1 MTRTTTINQP
11 LWWSEPGCLLT
22 SGCLLSI
29 KKTLAGVC
37 GKVGRDGEKG
47 REEVARRQ
55 HSSLKSEEAQEAG
68 RLYLLPLRMN
78 ASINTKITME
88 SNRNGA
94 QRRCWFM
101 TTKDM
106 KDLQEVE
113 KHRARVF
120 SGSNKLNQSL
130 LLPARDL
137 RAERAERGLGRLADP
152 HIIQT
157 NITKPADLSGLTGVD
172 EFFFVRSSAK

>member
-1 MTRTTTINQP
+1 M
-11 LWWSEPGCLLT
+11 LT

-29 KKTLAGVC
+29 KKTLTGVC

-47 REEVARRQ
+47 REEVARQQ

-94 QRRCWFM
+94 QRCWFM
-101 TTKDM
+101 TMKDM

-120 SGSNKLNQSL
+120 SGSIKLNQSL

-152 HIIQT
+152 HIIWT
-157 NITKPADLSGLTGVD
+157 NITKPADLSGLTGVE